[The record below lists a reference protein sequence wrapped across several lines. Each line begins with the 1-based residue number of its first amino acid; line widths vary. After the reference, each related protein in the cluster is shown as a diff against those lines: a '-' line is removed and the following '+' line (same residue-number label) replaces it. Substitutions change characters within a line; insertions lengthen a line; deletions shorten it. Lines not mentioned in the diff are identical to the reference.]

1 MFISHTQLS
10 NYPASQRVILK
21 RYFSSEKFYREESS
35 NTKLRSIFSKYP
47 FYININILR
56 SLLKERKSNVD
67 RCNYSMHNGYNQLI
81 Q

>member
-35 NTKLRSIFSKYP
+35 NTKLRSIFSKYSP
-47 FYININILR
+47 FLYKYI
-56 SLLKERKSNVD
+56 
-67 RCNYSMHNGYNQLI
+67 Y
-81 Q
+81 

>member
-35 NTKLRSIFSKYP
+35 NTKLRSIFSKYLP
-47 FYININILR
+47 FYINTYINILR
-56 SLLKERKSNVD
+56 SSVIKRKKIK
-67 RCNYSMHNGYNQLI
+67 R
-81 Q
+81 